1 MRHRALV
8 AALALILAVGLPAA
22 GVAGE
27 GHGGHMMV
35 KPDQVQWQEVPSL
48 PKGAQVAVIEGDPA
62 AEGAFTLRIRFPAG
76 YTVPLHTHPTVERVT
91 VLEGTF
97 YLGIGDAF
105 DREAAE
111 ALPAGSLAV
120 MDTGV
125 AMFGYTEEPTVIQI
139 NGDGPWGIEYLNPED
154 DPRKKPQ

>member
-48 PKGAQVAVIEGDPA
+48 PKGAQVAVIEGDPS

-97 YLGIGDAF
+97 YLGIGDTF
-105 DREAAE
+105 EREKAE
-111 ALPAGSLAV
+111 ALPVGSLAV
-120 MDTGV
+120 MDAGA